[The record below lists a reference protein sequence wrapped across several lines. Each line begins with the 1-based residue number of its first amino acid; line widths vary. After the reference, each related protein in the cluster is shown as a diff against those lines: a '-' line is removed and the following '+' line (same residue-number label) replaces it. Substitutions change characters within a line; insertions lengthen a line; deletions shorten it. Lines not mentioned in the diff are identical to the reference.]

1 MADHSGP
8 QSPRGDDLS
17 HAEATL
23 AAMQRAAELREAE
36 ERKLDAPPTADE
48 LIKLRNVHKTYLLG
62 VEGVPA
68 IRGVDLTVR
77 RGEFIVILGKSG
89 GGKSTMLNLMTTIDK
104 PSRGDVWLCGTR
116 VREST
121 PDAVLAELRLRRL
134 GFVFQSFNLVGSM
147 TAVENV
153 ELPMVLAGWATAGKR
168 RERAEQ
174 LLGRVGMGHRLAYV
188 PSQLSGGE
196 AQRVAIARALANRP
210 DILVGDEITG
220 DLDPATTDVVMS
232 ILLDLNRAH
241 GVTVVMVTHEV
252 ALKSH
257 AHRVIHMLD
266 GRISRVEVVPPH
278 VREAADKAV
287 REAVAGPE
295 GVDGPRLVAGD
306 ASHADSAKPASGAG
320 AGAGAGGS
328 SAAPEGAARARRR
341 RVMMRRPG
349 DYPTHQFAVRRFQA
363 EHGAPTEAGASAGSA
378 ATAGAAGSQGA
389 GEEPAAAS
397 SSREAERPSTAG
409 QVAVAVRG

>member
-116 VREST
+116 
-121 PDAVLAELRLRRL
+121 
-134 GFVFQSFNLVGSM
+134 
-147 TAVENV
+147 
-153 ELPMVLAGWATAGKR
+153 
-168 RERAEQ
+168 
-174 LLGRVGMGHRLAYV
+174 
-188 PSQLSGGE
+188 LSEGE

-210 DILVGDEITG
+210 DILVGDERSRG
-220 DLDPATTDVVMS
+220 DLDPATTDVV
-232 ILLDLNRAH
+232 II
-241 GVTVVMVTHEV
+241 EQ
-252 ALKSH
+252 
-257 AHRVIHMLD
+257 
-266 GRISRVEVVPPH
+266 P
-278 VREAADKAV
+278 
-287 REAVAGPE
+287 
-295 GVDGPRLVAGD
+295 
-306 ASHADSAKPASGAG
+306 
-320 AGAGAGGS
+320 GG
-328 SAAPEGAARARRR
+328 
-341 RVMMRRPG
+341 
-349 DYPTHQFAVRRFQA
+349 
-363 EHGAPTEAGASAGSA
+363 
-378 ATAGAAGSQGA
+378 
-389 GEEPAAAS
+389 
-397 SSREAERPSTAG
+397 
-409 QVAVAVRG
+409 